1 MKILSTPETYFKDLP
16 DYPFSPHYFE
26 VAEGLKMHYLDEGQN
41 DEEVILLLHG
51 EPSWSYL
58 YRTMIPPL
66 VAAGYRII
74 APDLIGFGKSDK
86 PAALEDYSYAAH
98 LNWLEQLII
107 TGLDLQQI
115 TLFCQDWGGL
125 LGLRVAMAHQD
136 RFKRIIA
143 ANTMLPTGD
152 FPVPAAF
159 AQWVEFSQS
168 VPVFPAAG
176 VVDMGTVSKLS
187 EEVKAAYDAP
197 YPDESYKVGARIF
210 PKLVPVKPD
219 APQAAENRMAW
230 QQLRQ
235 WEKPF
240 LTLFSDQDPIM
251 KGGDQI
257 FQKLVPGAKG
267 QAHHTIM
274 NAGHFL
280 QEEKGEELAQHT
292 IAFIKNT

>member
-1 MKILSTPETYFKDLP
+1 MEILSTPETRFTDLP
-16 DYPFSPHYFE
+16 DYPFAPHYYE
-26 VAEGLKMHYLDEGQN
+26 VAEGLNMHYLDEGQN
-41 DEEVILLLHG
+41 EEEVILLLHG

-86 PAALEDYSYAAH
+86 PAVPEDYSYAAH
-98 LNWLEQLII
+98 LEWLEQLVI
-107 TGLDLQQI
+107 TGLDLQHI

-125 LGLRVAMAHQD
+125 LGLRIAMAHQD
-136 RFKRIIA
+136 RFKRIIT

-176 VVDMGTVSKLS
+176 VVNMGTVSTLS

-197 YPDESYKVGARIF
+197 YPDESYKAGARMF
-210 PKLVPVKPD
+210 PKLVPVQPD
-219 APQAAENRMAW
+219 APQAAENRIAW

-251 KGGDQI
+251 KGGDQV
-257 FQKLVPGAKG
+257 FQKLVPGCKG
-267 QAHHTIM
+267 QAHHTIID
-274 NAGHFL
+274 AGHFL
-280 QEEKGEELAQHT
+280 QEDKGEELAQHT
-292 IAFIKNT
+292 IAFIQNT